1 MIYLIGEI
9 FALLTAVCWAQ
20 NAVLFTLAGRKVSS
34 RTTTHIRLWIALPL
48 ILIVHLIFFGTILP
62 FDANI
67 YGVLYLAISGIVG
80 FFIADLMIF
89 EAFVKIGPRDTMLIM
104 TLSPIFG
111 AIFSWII
118 LSETLMLIHIFA
130 IFVTIFGIS
139 LVIFEEKESRKPKKD
154 KVKLIGIM
162 IALGGAIGQAL
173 GLVFSK
179 MGLNYEIHP
188 ISANTIRLIAGFIG
202 LSLYTFLHGEFKKDF
217 KKMGKHKK
225 SFVFIF
231 FASLIGPVL
240 GVIFSLYAVKHAPVG
255 IASTLMQTSPIILL
269 PIDRIVFKQKI
280 TPRAIIGTI
289 IAVIGASMF
298 FLF

>member
-62 FDANI
+62 LDANI
-67 YGVLYLAISGIVG
+67 YGVLYLAISGIIG

-139 LVIFEEKESRKPKKD
+139 LVIFEEKESREPKKD

-202 LSLYTFLHGEFKKDF
+202 LSLYTFLHG
-217 KKMGKHKK
+217 
-225 SFVFIF
+225 
-231 FASLIGPVL
+231 
-240 GVIFSLYAVKHAPVG
+240 
-255 IASTLMQTSPIILL
+255 
-269 PIDRIVFKQKI
+269 
-280 TPRAIIGTI
+280 
-289 IAVIGASMF
+289 
-298 FLF
+298 

>member
-48 ILIVHLIFFGTILP
+48 ILIVHLIFFGTI
-62 FDANI
+62 
-67 YGVLYLAISGIVG
+67 
-80 FFIADLMIF
+80 
-89 EAFVKIGPRDTMLIM
+89 
-104 TLSPIFG
+104 
-111 AIFSWII
+111 FSWII

-139 LVIFEEKESRKPKKD
+139 LVIFEEKESREPKKD